1 MHEIENFLQPSIPVF
16 MRAGTGRAGRQPA
29 SPVIERAAGRWRYA
43 LLIKVQSERKPP
55 YRKRYAR
62 RACERHA
69 DLTGR
74 CLCP

>member
-1 MHEIENFLQPSIPVF
+1 MHEIRKNFWHGRCSTP
-16 MRAGTGRAGRQPA
+16 RANSLGPFAVTQG
-29 SPVIERAAGRWRYA
+29 IYA
-43 LLIKVQSERKPP
+43 LLTKVQSERKPP

-69 DLTGR
+69 DLAGR

>member
-1 MHEIENFLQPSIPVF
+1 MHEIEEIPEPSVY
-16 MRAGTGRAGRQPA
+16 AGWHGACCPAARQPA
-29 SPVIERAAGRWRYA
+29 HRAAWGPMGDA

-69 DLTGR
+69 DLAGR